1 MVTVRTLQGLAV
13 CCHGGDP
20 QLPAVLGKLWAS
32 PQVTASTFSGRSS
45 HWVIT
50 ALMETLTGTVTPPP
64 RPGFLCL
71 QGAAMAPGSPQT
83 LELASG
89 GRLRAVRAHEEAGVD
104 FPWVT
109 ADVRPPL
116 AGDEGA
122 RGAGGGHGGVGGLG
136 LYRKGGRGGFSLR
149 CLESKVGQGNRL
161 SRSTA
166 GAALARGARAQASGS
181 ETP

>member
-64 RPGFLCL
+64 AKASCASKGLQWLQVHPRLWSWLLVAGSEQSELTRRPGWTF
-71 QGAAMAPGSPQT
+71 PG
-83 LELASG
+83 
-89 GRLRAVRAHEEAGVD
+89 
-104 FPWVT
+104 
-109 ADVRPPL
+109 
-116 AGDEGA
+116 
-122 RGAGGGHGGVGGLG
+122 
-136 LYRKGGRGGFSLR
+136 
-149 CLESKVGQGNRL
+149 
-161 SRSTA
+161 
-166 GAALARGARAQASGS
+166 
-181 ETP
+181 